1 MSRDEVRL
9 MREAFGEADPTLSMN
24 HQLERRERRLSV
36 HKHVP
41 DEIYLSVCVKYIDI
55 YMFGASHC
63 VKCVVKCGIDRQ
75 MGYR

>member
-1 MSRDEVRL
+1 
-9 MREAFGEADPTLSMN
+9 
-24 HQLERRERRLSV
+24 V

-55 YMFGASHC
+55 DMFGASHC